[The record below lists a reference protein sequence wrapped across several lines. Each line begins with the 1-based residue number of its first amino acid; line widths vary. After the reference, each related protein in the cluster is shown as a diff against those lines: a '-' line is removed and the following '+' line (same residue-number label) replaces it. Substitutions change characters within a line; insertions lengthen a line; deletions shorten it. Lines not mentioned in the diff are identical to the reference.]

1 MIHNYS
7 SLVQLLLRIHTSV
20 VFQNADWCNSDGY
33 DGHVLGYCV
42 FAFLGRP
49 KFGPRPWGSLQRLW
63 KIFER
68 SVRNLWNAIDMNDS
82 IALVVFFLL
91 FGEFSLAF
99 VVLLA
104 LYSLEQEQREE

>member
-1 MIHNYS
+1 
-7 SLVQLLLRIHTSV
+7 
-20 VFQNADWCNSDGY
+20 
-33 DGHVLGYCV
+33 
-42 FAFLGRP
+42 
-49 KFGPRPWGSLQRLW
+49 
-63 KIFER
+63 
-68 SVRNLWNAIDMNDS
+68 MNDS